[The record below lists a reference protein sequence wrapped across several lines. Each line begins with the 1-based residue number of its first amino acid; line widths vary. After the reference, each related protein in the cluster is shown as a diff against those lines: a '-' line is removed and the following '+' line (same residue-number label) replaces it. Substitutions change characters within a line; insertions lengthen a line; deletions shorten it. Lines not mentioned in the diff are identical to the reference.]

1 MNIRISIII
10 PTLNEEKNI
19 FKIYY
24 KIKKYFLDKSY
35 EIIFVDDKSSD
46 NTRYKILSLSNQ
58 YSNVRYIFRKERNL
72 STAFLDGVN
81 KAKGKYIVLMD
92 SDLQHNPTDIN
103 QMLNILNNTNY
114 NFVIG
119 SRFLKNSEYYSVTI
133 KSKIRILLSKLF
145 IFLINILFKI
155 RMSDPLSG
163 FFMCKK
169 DSLKGNG
176 NLYKNGFKILLY
188 YLIVKKKILKIK
200 EIPININKRLYG
212 NSKLNIKIF
221 LIFIKQCYFHLSR

>member
-24 KIKKYFLDKSY
+24 KIKKYLLDKNY

-58 YSNVRYIFRKERNL
+58 YSNIRYIFRKERNL

-92 SDLQHNPTDIN
+92 SDLQHSPTDIN

-114 NFVIG
+114 DFVIG
-119 SRFLKNSEYYSVTI
+119 SRFLKNSGYYSVTI
-133 KSKIRILLSKLF
+133 KSKIRILLSKFF

-155 RMSDPLSG
+155 RVSDPLSG
-163 FFMCKK
+163 FFICKK
-169 DSLKGNG
+169 NSLIDNK
-176 NLYKNGFKILLY
+176 NLYKNGFKILLD
-188 YLIVKKKILKIK
+188 YLIVKKKRLKIK
-200 EIPININKRLYG
+200 EIPITINKRLYG

-221 LIFIKQCYFHLSR
+221 LIFIKQFYFHLSR

>member
-1 MNIRISIII
+1 MNIKISIII

-46 NTRYKILSLSNQ
+46 NTRHKILSLSKQ

-92 SDLQHNPTDIN
+92 SDLQHSPNDIN
-103 QMLNILNNTNY
+103 KMLNILNNTNY

-119 SRFLKNSEYYSVTI
+119 SRFLKNSQNYSVSI

-145 IFLINILFKI
+145 IFLINIIFKI
-155 RMSDPLSG
+155 KISDPLSG
-163 FFMCKK
+163 FFICKK
-169 DSLKGNG
+169 DSLKDNR
-176 NLYKNGFKILLY
+176 NLYKNGFKILLD
-188 YLIVKKKILKIK
+188 YLIVKKNKLKIK
-200 EIPININKRLYG
+200 EIPITINKRLYG

>member
-24 KIKKYFLDKSY
+24 KIKKYLLDKNY

-58 YSNVRYIFRKERNL
+58 YSNIRYIFRKERNL

-92 SDLQHNPTDIN
+92 SDLQHSPTDIN

-114 NFVIG
+114 DFVIG
-119 SRFLKNSEYYSVTI
+119 SRFLKNSGYYSVTI
-133 KSKIRILLSKLF
+133 KSKIRILLSKFF

-155 RMSDPLSG
+155 RVSDPLSG
-163 FFMCKK
+163 FFICKK
-169 DSLKGNG
+169 NSLIDNK
-176 NLYKNGFKILLY
+176 NLYKNGFKILLD
-188 YLIVKKKILKIK
+188 YLIVKKKKIK
-200 EIPININKRLYG
+200 NKR
-212 NSKLNIKIF
+212 NS
-221 LIFIKQCYFHLSR
+221 YYY

>member
-1 MNIRISIII
+1 MNIKISIII

-119 SRFLKNSEYYSVTI
+119 SRFLKNSQYYAVTI

-145 IFLINILFKI
+145 IFLINFLFEI
-155 RMSDPLSG
+155 RISDPLSG

-169 DSLKGNG
+169 DTLKYNR
-176 NLYKNGFKILLY
+176 NLYKNGFKILLD
-188 YLIVKKKILKIK
+188 YLIVKKKRFKIK
-200 EIPININKRLYG
+200 EIPITINKRLHG